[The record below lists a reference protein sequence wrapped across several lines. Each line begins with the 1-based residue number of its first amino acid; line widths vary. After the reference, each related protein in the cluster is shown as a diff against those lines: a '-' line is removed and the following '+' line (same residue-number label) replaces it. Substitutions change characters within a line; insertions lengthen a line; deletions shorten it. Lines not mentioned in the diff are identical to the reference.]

1 MVQTSE
7 KSFVL
12 EIFLRLLKKESVRRN
27 CQKCENS
34 QANPNLLEKVS
45 DTNVEISAPF
55 NNIFCWWNL
64 GRGKPLACAAAFKI
78 NCLKRPEEL

>member
-34 QANPNLLEKVS
+34 QANPNLLGEHQRHQRG
-45 DTNVEISAPF
+45 D
-55 NNIFCWWNL
+55 FCT
-64 GRGKPLACAAAFKI
+64 F
-78 NCLKRPEEL
+78 